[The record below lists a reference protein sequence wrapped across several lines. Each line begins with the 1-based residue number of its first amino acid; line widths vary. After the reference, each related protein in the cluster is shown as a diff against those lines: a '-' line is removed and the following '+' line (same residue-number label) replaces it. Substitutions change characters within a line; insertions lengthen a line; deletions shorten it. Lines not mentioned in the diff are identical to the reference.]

1 MSTFCLRLCR
11 GMPHLVTTQ
20 AAPGARMPGLL
31 HGRAQVNVAP
41 GSWLRADGR
50 EWQLLQWHFHAP
62 SEHARGGA
70 RQAMEAHLVHR
81 DAEGAAPGV
90 QG

>member
-1 MSTFCLRLCR
+1 MLPPARARQALLR
-11 GMPHLVTTQ
+11 
-20 AAPGARMPGLL
+20 
-31 HGRAQVNVAP
+31 GRAQVNIAP
-41 GSWLRADGR
+41 GSWLRAEGR

-81 DAEGAAPGV
+81 DAEGAPFGV
-90 QG
+90 AGLG

>member
-1 MSTFCLRLCR
+1 M
-11 GMPHLVTTQ
+11 
-20 AAPGARMPGLL
+20 
-31 HGRAQVNVAP
+31 NVAP
-41 GSWLRADGR
+41 GSWLRAGGR

-81 DAEGAAPGV
+81 DADGEGICWWIKGL
-90 QG
+90 GRFS

>member
-1 MSTFCLRLCR
+1 M
-11 GMPHLVTTQ
+11 
-20 AAPGARMPGLL
+20 
-31 HGRAQVNVAP
+31 AP
-41 GSWLRADGR
+41 GSWLSAGGR

-81 DAEGAAPGV
+81 DADGEGLPWWALG
-90 QG
+90 